1 MHSCLP
7 GDLGGGSSKK
17 LVTKQNHP
25 LPNALEAGDNH
36 SKGSSSALARASV
49 ERCHGG
55 SDIAFASSA
64 LYACLK
70 DAIKY
75 KGFEDMLPSFDSKKY
90 DAHYVTCR

>member
-1 MHSCLP
+1 M
-7 GDLGGGSSKK
+7 
-17 LVTKQNHP
+17 TKQIHP
-25 LPNALEAGDNH
+25 LPDALGAGDSY
-36 SKGSSSALARASV
+36 SKGSSTLARASV

-75 KGFEDMLPSFDSKKY
+75 KRFEDMLPSFDSKKY